1 MELLLPSEKIVLSI
15 QEIKQTNKQRETIN
29 VHGNH
34 NIRNE
39 TLTPIEVSGCFLKNC
54 EYKEGRIFT

>member
-1 MELLLPSEKIVLSI
+1 MELLLPAEKIVLRI

-39 TLTPIEVSGCFLKNC
+39 TLTPIEVNGCFF
-54 EYKEGRIFT
+54 KEL